1 MHTLRVTQRAG
12 EDGTLKLSVPL
23 LTPGSEYE
31 VVVVVQSRETK
42 PTSATP
48 EALDWP
54 PGHFASNF
62 DSITDE
68 ASVFLPEREL
78 PEVTD
83 YPSAP
88 LSEGLESV
96 DWELQIE
103 SPPPRPSRTIMVKFE
118 KGPCRPPRIVTNP
131 EE

>member
-12 EDGTLKLSVPL
+12 EDGTLHLSVPL

-31 VVVVVQSRETK
+31 VVVMVHSKEMEPAPAASEDLGR
-42 PTSATP
+42 
-48 EALDWP
+48 P
-54 PGHFASNF
+54 PGDFESTSG
-62 DSITDE
+62 SITDE
-68 ASVFLPEREL
+68 AFVCPSQREM
-78 PEVTD
+78 PGAVD

-96 DWELQIE
+96 DWELEIE
-103 SPPPRPSRTIMVKFE
+103 SPPPRPSRTVTVKFE
-118 KGPCRPPRIVTNP
+118 KGTCRRPRIVANP